1 MELNEYAEKARK
13 TDFKTSIH
21 GNDWLYYALGLVGET
36 GEIAEKIKKA
46 YRDNNGQIDKELMIK
61 ELGDVLW
68 YTTLLSEHLGFTIE
82 EVAETNIAKLEDRMK
97 RGQIHGSGD
106 KR

>member
-1 MELNEYAEKARK
+1 MELNEYADNARK

-46 YRDNNGQIDKELMIK
+46 YRDNNGKMDKDLMKK

-68 YTTLLSEHLGFTIE
+68 YLTMLSEKMGFSLDD
-82 EVAETNIAKLEDRMK
+82 VAQTNIKKLEDRMN

>member
-1 MELNEYAEKARK
+1 MHLNEYADKARR

-46 YRDNNGQIDKELMIK
+46 YRDNNGEIDKELMKLEIS
-61 ELGDVLW
+61 DVLW
-68 YTTLLSEHLGFTIE
+68 YTAMLSEHLGFTLE
-82 EVAETNIAKLEDRMK
+82 EVAQANIKKLEDRMA